1 MNRLSNNGVIAIVF
15 DLDQTIG
22 DFGAVGMLKDCV
34 DNLYAMLR
42 LNKLSNKNAFD
53 MFDLFPEMFRYNIFD
68 ILNQIKKI
76 NNVILNVKV
85 YIYTN
90 NNKNKEWVQLIADYM
105 SYKLGFNVF
114 TYIVAAYKVDNIQ
127 IEARRTTY
135 EKTLEDLLT
144 CTGLTKHDK
153 ICFIDDIY
161 HPKMRRPNIYYIN
174 IAPYTHAYDFNNIV
188 KKYHSKYLTSIIPLN
203 NLTHFMNKQGYFI
216 SNTTKSINDIEN
228 DKHNSVT
235 LSKCITNFI
244 INNGKGYDINKHV

>member
-1 MNRLSNNGVIAIVF
+1 MNRLSNNRIIAIVF

-22 DFGAVGMLKDCV
+22 DFGAICMLKDCV
-34 DNLYAMLR
+34 DHLLITLK

-53 MFDLFPEMFRYNIFD
+53 MFDLFPEIFRYNIFD
-68 ILNQIKKI
+68 ILKQINKI
-76 NNVILNVKV
+76 NNVLSNVKL

-127 IEARRTTY
+127 IEAGRTTY

-144 CTGLTKHDK
+144 CTGLTKHDR

-161 HPKMRRPNIYYIN
+161 HAKMRRQSIYYIN
-174 IAPYTHAYDFNNIV
+174 IAPYTHAYNFNNIV
-188 KKYHSKYLTSIIPLN
+188 KKYHSVYLTSIIPIN
-203 NLTHFMNKQGYFI
+203 HFMNFINNNGYSI
-216 SNTTKSINDIEN
+216 TNNIKSITEIEN
-228 DKHNSVT
+228 DTHNSIT
-235 LSKCITNFI
+235 LSNCINNFI
-244 INNGKGYDINKHV
+244 LNNGK